1 MSVQNI
7 HSIEDHLD
15 KSNQSGEP
23 EQNPNQAHEDEQLSQ
38 LYNAVKHS
46 IRRYLYDLEG
56 AEPHDM
62 YAMVLRQIEQP
73 LLETVMEHT
82 RGNQSRTA
90 EYLGLNRGTLRKKLR
105 LYNLDK

>member
-1 MSVQNI
+1 MSAQTI
-7 HSIEDHLD
+7 HSIDKHLD
-15 KSNQSGEP
+15 KN
-23 EQNPNQAHEDEQLSQ
+23 NPAADGHLENHNDEQLSQ

-56 AEPHDM
+56 ADPHGM
-62 YAMVLRQIEQP
+62 YDMVLRQVEQP

-82 RGNQSRTA
+82 RGNQSRAA